1 MSTLVK
7 KLGGIEHHLNKK
19 GIENLATDNAQA
31 IIDSQKYDLLKIFI
45 ELKRY
50 EVYLKSM
57 IQCLKKPA
65 LLKASEIK
73 QNAFEYDD
81 AKVNIAT
88 RTKWDFSID
97 NKWLEL
103 EQQIQQLT
111 IEKKERE
118 TYLKATNRALT
129 LVDEETGEIIEGCDL
144 IKEIEY
150 GLTIRI

>member
-1 MSTLVK
+1 MT
-7 KLGGIEHHLNKK
+7 
-19 GIENLATDNAQA
+19 
-31 IIDSQKYDLLKIFI
+31 
-45 ELKRY
+45 
-50 EVYLKSM
+50 
-57 IQCLKKPA
+57 P
-65 LLKASEIK
+65 
-73 QNAFEYDD
+73 
-81 AKVNIAT
+81 KVNIAT

>member
-1 MSTLVK
+1 MLKIRWHRTPS
-7 KLGGIEHHLNKK
+7 EQK

-81 AKVNIAT
+81 
-88 RTKWDFSID
+88 TKSQYCHQDQMGFF
-97 NKWLEL
+97 N
-103 EQQIQQLT
+103 
-111 IEKKERE
+111 
-118 TYLKATNRALT
+118 
-129 LVDEETGEIIEGCDL
+129 
-144 IKEIEY
+144 
-150 GLTIRI
+150 